1 MDKHSSL
8 LWKFINYDRKKF
20 YNVGP
25 STLVAMGSSTVAAAV
40 VDADVVDADAVLSL
54 DDSGGEW
61 SEIVDHLLE
70 IYDLSSVQMSVCE
83 V

>member
-1 MDKHSSL
+1 
-8 LWKFINYDRKKF
+8 
-20 YNVGP
+20 
-25 STLVAMGSSTVAAAV
+25 MGSSTVAAAV

-83 V
+83 I

>member
-1 MDKHSSL
+1 
-8 LWKFINYDRKKF
+8 
-20 YNVGP
+20 
-25 STLVAMGSSTVAAAV
+25 MGSSTVAAAV

-70 IYDLSSVQMSVCE
+70 IYDLSSVQVSVCE
-83 V
+83 ISLPCEILNILLWPVL